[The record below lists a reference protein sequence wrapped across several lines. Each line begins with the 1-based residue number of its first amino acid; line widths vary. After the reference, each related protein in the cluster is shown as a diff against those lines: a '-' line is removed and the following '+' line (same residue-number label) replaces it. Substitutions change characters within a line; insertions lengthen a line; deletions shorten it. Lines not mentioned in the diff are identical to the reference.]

1 MAEDRNTAYFYTTKN
16 EEKTG
21 LKAIIREHKGQGKK
35 ILRLAAGNLQ
45 KTYKG
50 SLLGPMW
57 ALIKPSFTLFI
68 LWFAFSVGLRGNSEV
83 NGYPRFYFML
93 TGYIPWFYINEA
105 IVQGARSIRNNHQYV
120 TKLSFP
126 MSNIMTFTNLA
137 SLMIHAGLVVIM
149 YVILIIKGYCPSVYN
164 LQFLWYCPMM
174 FLFFWV
180 LTWTTA
186 PMAAFSKDFENLI
199 SSIMTGMFWLSGIV
213 WDTASVKNE
222 AIRISLYFNPIN
234 YFINGYRRTFLYG
247 QPMIAADNLIETGIM
262 FAELLILILLGSYYY
277 RKLRKLIPDVL

>member
-1 MAEDRNTAYFYTTKN
+1 MADNSTAYFYTTKHT
-16 EEKTG
+16 EKTG
-21 LKAIIREHKGQGKK
+21 IGAIIREHKGQGKK
-35 ILRLAAGNLQ
+35 ILRLAAGALR

-50 SLLGPMW
+50 ALLGPMW

-68 LWFAFSVGLRGNSEV
+68 MWFAFAVGLRGSGSV

-105 IVQGARSIRNNHQYV
+105 IVQGARSIRQNSQYV

-137 SLMIHAGLVVIM
+137 SLIVNVGLTLIM
-149 YVILIIKGYCPSVYN
+149 YVILVIKGCCPSVYN
-164 LQFLWYCPMM
+164 LQFFFYCPMM
-174 FLFFWV
+174 FIFFWV

-199 SSIMTGMFWLSGIV
+199 SSVMTGMFWLSGIV

-247 QPMIAADNLIETGIM
+247 QPMIAEDNYIETIIM
-262 FAELLILILLGSYYY
+262 FAELFVLMLIGSHYY
-277 RKLRKLIPDVL
+277 RKLRRLIPDVL